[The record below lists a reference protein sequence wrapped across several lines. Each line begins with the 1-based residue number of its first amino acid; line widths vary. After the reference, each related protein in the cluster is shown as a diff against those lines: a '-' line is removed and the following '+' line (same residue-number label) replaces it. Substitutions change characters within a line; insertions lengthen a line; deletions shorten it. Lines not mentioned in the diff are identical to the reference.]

1 MGKHDKHIETSSEE
15 FLQNRIEKM
24 SNESKELRKE
34 LDFANETIK
43 RLQEQC
49 SRMSKWASE
58 IEANAEDKVTE
69 LEAENARLR
78 GKILTL
84 VDDYVGRA

>member
-24 SNESKELRKE
+24 SNENKELRKE

-49 SRMSKWASE
+49 SRMSKWISE
-58 IEANAEDKVTE
+58 IEAAAQDRLAEKDAHIAQ
-69 LEAENARLR
+69 LEA
-78 GKILTL
+78 KIVKL
-84 VDDYVGRA
+84 VTRYV

>member
-24 SNESKELRKE
+24 SNENKELRKE

-49 SRMSKWASE
+49 SRMSKWVSE
-58 IEANAEDKVTE
+58 IEANAEDKITE
-69 LEAENARLR
+69 LEAENAKLR

>member
-15 FLQNRIEKM
+15 FLQNRIEKLN
-24 SNESKELRKE
+24 NENKELRKE
-34 LDFANETIK
+34 LNFANETIK

-58 IEANAEDKVTE
+58 IEANAEDKVSE
-69 LEAENARLR
+69 LEAENAKLR
-78 GKILTL
+78 GKIVRL
-84 VDDYVGRA
+84 VESYV

>member
-15 FLQNRIEKM
+15 FLQNRIEKLN
-24 SNESKELRKE
+24 NESKELRKE
-34 LDFANETIK
+34 LNFANETIK

-49 SRMSKWASE
+49 SRMSKWVSE
-58 IEANAEDKVTE
+58 VEANADDKITE
-69 LEAENARLR
+69 LEAENAKLR

-84 VDDYVGRA
+84 VDDYVGK